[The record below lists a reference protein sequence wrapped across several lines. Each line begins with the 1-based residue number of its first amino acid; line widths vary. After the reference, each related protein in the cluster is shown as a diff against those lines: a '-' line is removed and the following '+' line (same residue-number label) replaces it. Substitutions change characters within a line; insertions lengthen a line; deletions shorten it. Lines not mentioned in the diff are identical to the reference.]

1 MPQPAGKKDEKKE
14 GMMKQ
19 ELNKLLILFFI

>member
-14 GMMKQ
+14 GMMK
-19 ELNKLLILFFI
+19 EEMDERLNLLLI